1 MTLLLAILYACVP
14 PTPDAGDERLRRAS
28 FHAALEADAG
38 AAWTAPVPGVAGSDL
53 ALGAEVYTK
62 SCVACHGEDGR
73 GTGARAGNLGSR
85 PADLVASPLTEAG
98 FYAVLQQGSPGTAMA
113 AWGKRLPPAQLL
125 AVTRYSLQFRDGA
138 AD

>member
-1 MTLLLAILYACVP
+1 MTLLFAMLLACVP

-28 FHAALEADAG
+28 FHAALQADAG
-38 AAWTAPVPGVAGSDL
+38 AGWSMPVPEVAAADP

-85 PADLVASPLTEAG
+85 PADLTASPLPEAG
-98 FYAVLQQGSPGTAMA
+98 WYAVLQQGSPGTAMA
-113 AWGKRLPPAQLL
+113 AWGKRLPPAQIR
-125 AVTRYSLQFRDGA
+125 AVTLYIRRFRT
-138 AD
+138 ADNG

>member
-1 MTLLLAILYACVP
+1 MNLFLVSLLACVP
-14 PTPDAGDERLRRAS
+14 PTPDAGDERVRRAA
-28 FHAALEADAG
+28 FHAALEAEAG
-38 AAWTAPVPGVAGSDL
+38 PAWAAPVAGVAEADL

-85 PADLVASPLTEAG
+85 PADLTASPLPEAG
-98 FYAVLQQGSPGTAMA
+98 WYAVLQQGSPGTAMA

-125 AVTRYSLQFRDGA
+125 AVTRYSRRFREA
-138 AD
+138 SAD

>member
-1 MTLLLAILYACVP
+1 MTLVLASLLACVP

-28 FHAALEADAG
+28 FHASLQAEAG
-38 AAWTAPVPGVAGSDL
+38 AAWSRPVPGLAEADP

-85 PADLVASPLTEAG
+85 PADLTASPLPEAG
-98 FYAVLQQGSPGTAMA
+98 WYAVLQQGSPGTAMA
-113 AWGKRLPPAQLL
+113 AWGKRLPPAQLR
-125 AVTRYSLQFRDGA
+125 AVTLYIRRFRTADDG
-138 AD
+138 